1 VTFTPAPVV
10 AAGSDITVCSS
21 EDDVQLLGAVSGA
34 SGTGLWTTSG
44 TGTFIPDA
52 TTLNAVYQFSAEDVE
67 NQVITLVL
75 KATDIGNCI
84 NVSDSLTLNIFPEG
98 TANAGTDVVACDNNP
113 EVQLSGV
120 LTGADQALW
129 TASGTGTFAP
139 DAMSLNAT
147 YVPSPGDL
155 INGSVNLILAGVN
168 SCNNAS
174 DFMTLTFTDGPEVTA

>member
-1 VTFTPAPVV
+1 
-10 AAGSDITVCSS
+10 
-21 EDDVQLLGAVSGA
+21 
-34 SGTGLWTTSG
+34 
-44 TGTFIPDA
+44 
-52 TTLNAVYQFSAEDVE
+52 
-67 NQVITLVL
+67 VL
-75 KATDIGNCI
+75 KATDIGYCI

-98 TANAGTDVVACDNNP
+98 TANAGADVVACDNNP

-129 TASGTGTFAP
+129 TTSGTGTFAP

-155 INGSVNLILAGVN
+155 INWLVNLILSCVN

-174 DFMTLTFTDGPEVTA
+174 DFMTITFTDGPEVTAGPDQAACGDVFPFQLSGSFINSTGAQWSTSGTGTFQNANNPNTF